1 MASSSFRPSV
11 GAGGWS
17 AVGRSPCSDATSAG
31 RPFRPDSAGY
41 EVFDEQQLLEGR
53 PCADPVR
60 GVSLFRPELH
70 GLVRARPAGGADC
83 RRPATEHP
91 AARDDGRHADPR
103 RRRTALPARPAGRS
117 LVAEERRHPRPG
129 HRHRR
134 PRGRLAAG
142 REQLCAGTAAGVVP
156 RLRRGILRRGP
167 AARIA
172 MVPAATPGQ
181 GHGHR
186 RRGQLRHRARRPLRP
201 RPGRRVRLE
210 QRVRLR
216 PAAARPDPPGVRH
229 GRAQRPAAAGAQGH
243 GRLPESPRRPRQLV
257 VHVLLQRHLRRLP
270 RPGQHPARLFPRPVR
285 PEPGDRRLLHRRLRL
300 RRQPDA
306 PARWRPRRSHRR
318 HPQPAD
324 GVHPGRHLH
333 RRGRFPLVQRDGR
346 PRPVRGRHAQS
357 RCRQWRGVPVGT
369 AALPQGNRRDD
380 RADRHGRRHRRLLP
394 DCRPRRDQA
403 KHRRLPARPVAVRQS
418 RRAGLVRPP
427 RGEAALAHHLG
438 LGRGVTAA
446 RV

>member
-129 HRHRR
+129 HRHHR
-134 PRGRLAAG
+134 PGGRLAAG

-285 PEPGDRRLLHRRLRL
+285 PEPGDCRLLHRRLRL

-306 PARWRPRRSHRR
+306 PARRRPRRSHRR

-324 GVHPGRHLH
+324 GVHP
-333 RRGRFPLVQRDGR
+333 
-346 PRPVRGRHAQS
+346 
-357 RCRQWRGVPVGT
+357 WRTTWGS
-369 AALPQGNRRDD
+369 AA
-380 RADRHGRRHRRLLP
+380 
-394 DCRPRRDQA
+394 
-403 KHRRLPARPVAVRQS
+403 
-418 RRAGLVRPP
+418 
-427 RGEAALAHHLG
+427 
-438 LGRGVTAA
+438 VTAA